1 MRLLIVSQY
10 FWPEQFRINDIALGL
25 KEKGN
30 EVTVLTSIPNYPEGK
45 FFPGYSFFNTS
56 DELWN
61 GISIVR
67 AKQTPRGKNSS
78 LFLSLNYFSFVFLA
92 TWKVLWMQKKYD
104 RILVYQVSPVFSIIP
119 ALVAKWKFQVP
130 LYVQIMDLWP
140 ETFASTQ
147 QGKKSFFRKWVGSIS
162 NYLYRKADHLLL
174 PFKSSQPILEQ
185 RGIPANKMSYLPNSV
200 DSFYLPVSH
209 DHQYDSLFTGE
220 THFLLTGNLGEAQGI
235 ELIIEAADELK
246 DLYPNL
252 RWILVGDGRNREELE
267 QSVREK
273 KLENIVSFPGRYPA
287 TVIPYLIARADA
299 SLLTLKKEPIFAIT
313 VPNRLQ
319 SYMACGKP
327 ILASIDGEAAD
338 IINESISGLVAPAG
352 YLHGFVELVKKF
364 MKTSAEQK
372 KQWGGN
378 ARSYFLAHFEREQV
392 LNQLDQLLLKEPI
405 SNN

>member
-1 MRLLIVSQY
+1 VRVLIVSQY
-10 FWPEQFRINDIALGL
+10 FWPETFRINDMALGL
-25 KEKGN
+25 KERGY
-30 EVTVLTSIPNYPEGK
+30 EVTVLTSIPNYPEGQ
-45 FFPGYSFFNTS
+45 FFPGYSFLKNS
-56 DELWN
+56 DENWN
-61 GISIVR
+61 GISIYR
-67 AKQTPRGKNSS
+67 CKQLPRGKNNP
-78 LFLSLNYFSFVFLA
+78 LLLSLNYISFAFFASWRVFSLP
-92 TWKVLWMQKKYD
+92 KKID
-104 RILVYQVSPVFSIIP
+104 RILVYQVSPVLQVFP
-119 ALVAKWKFQVP
+119 ALVAAHRLKCPVFVN
-130 LYVQIMDLWP
+130 VQDLWP

-200 DSFYLPVSH
+200 DSFYLPVSQ
-209 DHQYDSLFTGE
+209 DHQYESLFTGE

-235 ELIIEAADELK
+235 ELIIEAAHELK

-252 RWILVGDGRNREELE
+252 RWILVGDGRNRQELE
-267 QSVREK
+267 QLVREK
-273 KLENIVSFPGRYPA
+273 KVENIVSFPGRYPA

-338 IINESISGLVAPAG
+338 IINESVSGLVAAAG
-352 YLHGFVELVKKF
+352 DLQGFVELVKKF
-364 MKTSAEQK
+364 MNTSEEQK
-372 KQWGGN
+372 KQWGMN
-378 ARSYFLAHFEREQV
+378 ARSYFLSHFERNQV
-392 LNQLDQLLLKEPI
+392 LDQLNDILQQEI
-405 SNN
+405 VHH

>member
-1 MRLLIVSQY
+1 M
-10 FWPEQFRINDIALGL
+10 
-25 KEKGN
+25 
-30 EVTVLTSIPNYPEGK
+30 
-45 FFPGYSFFNTS
+45 
-56 DELWN
+56 
-61 GISIVR
+61 
-67 AKQTPRGKNSS
+67 
-78 LFLSLNYFSFVFLA
+78 
-92 TWKVLWMQKKYD
+92 
-104 RILVYQVSPVFSIIP
+104 VYQVSPVLQVFP
-119 ALVAKWKFQVP
+119 ALVAAHRLKCPVFVN
-130 LYVQIMDLWP
+130 VQDLWP

-200 DSFYLPVSH
+200 DSFYLPVSQ

-235 ELIIEAADELK
+235 ELIIEAAHELK

-252 RWILVGDGRNREELE
+252 RWILVGDGRNRQELE
-267 QSVREK
+267 QLVREK
-273 KLENIVSFPGRYPA
+273 KVENIVSFPGRYPA

-338 IINESISGLVAPAG
+338 IINESVSGLVAAAG
-352 YLHGFVELVKKF
+352 DLQGFVELVKKF
-364 MKTSAEQK
+364 MNTSEEQK
-372 KQWGGN
+372 KQWGMN
-378 ARSYFLAHFEREQV
+378 ARSYFLSHFERNQV
-392 LNQLDQLLLKEPI
+392 LDQLNDILQQEI
-405 SNN
+405 VHH